1 MSRVG
6 SAVQVNYY
14 LAMNGIFT
22 FAIGLSTIFLN
33 IFLWKL
39 DKSFQL
45 LAIYNL
51 IIALVIIVSFPICSW
66 IARMKDPIFTI
77 RIGFMFYMI
86 TYGSTLLFRDNLAE
100 YIVIVSILMGMAISL
115 FAVGSHIAILDMTE
129 NATRDK
135 FLYLQGFIASIAG
148 MLAPL
153 IGGFCIEQFNGET
166 GYYIVFSISCLLMIV
181 AIILSYKIHAQ
192 PVLRKSQFWKV
203 VKSPNKKWKGMVPI
217 MIADGIFGGA
227 FETFLIAMMTFY
239 ILGSELDLGIFQSLS
254 SIVALMASLLLARYS
269 KPTRRFMIYSIGAL
283 LLMLISSLLAFLPV
297 FFTLVIF
304 SILYPVGKNMIS
316 TTMFSWLY
324 AAIEADPN
332 YKDRRLDYIVMR
344 EIPLGLGRV
353 VGIVIFLL
361 LRDFGSVDR
370 VLENSFIVFPLV
382 FVMMIPIVGLNWKHE
397 GKSIEVTIT

>member
-6 SAVQVNYY
+6 SEVQVNYY

-22 FAIGLSTIFLN
+22 FAIGLSAIFLN

-51 IIALVIIVSFPICSW
+51 IIAIVIIVSFPICSW
-66 IARMKDPIFTI
+66 IARVKDPIFTI
-77 RIGFMFYMI
+77 RVGFLFYMM
-86 TYGSTLLFRDNLAE
+86 TYGCTLLFRDHLAH
-100 YIVIVSILMGMAISL
+100 YIEIISVLMGLAISL

-153 IGGFCIEQFNGET
+153 IGGYCIEQFVGET
-166 GYYIVFSISCLLMIV
+166 GYYIVFSISCFLMVI
-181 AIILSYKIHAQ
+181 AILLSYKIHTL
-192 PVLRKSQFWKV
+192 PIMRKSQFWEV
-203 VKSPNKKWKGMVPI
+203 VKTPTKKWKGMVPV

-227 FETFLIAMMTFY
+227 FETFLIAMMTYY
-239 ILGSELDLGIFQSLS
+239 ILGSELNLGIFQSLS

-269 KPTRRFMIYSIGAL
+269 KPTRRLLIFSTGACL
-283 LLMLISSLLAFLPV
+283 IMLISSLLAFQPV
-297 FFTLVIF
+297 FFALVVF

-332 YKDRRLDYIVMR
+332 YKERRLDYIVLR

-353 VGIVIFLL
+353 VGIGIFLL
-361 LRDFGSVDR
+361 LRELGSVDS

-382 FVMMIPIVGLNWKHE
+382 FVFMIPIVALNWKHE
-397 GKSIEVTIT
+397 RKLPMVTYR